1 MPNPRIFFRLNNSVA
16 NDLQALAK
24 RFRTTPG
31 NIAKMIVLRE
41 VSQIP
46 ALLDQH
52 DQALQEIQQFHR
64 DLVATLEDYLEEM
77 EDPEK
82 RSGVHQIMSELN
94 EQSQTIDALR
104 SAATPRPSSFIAT
117 LVQHHD
123 EEPIQTSFPY

>member
-1 MPNPRIFFRLNNSVA
+1 MSNPRIFFRVNHSVA
-16 NDLQALAK
+16 NDLQTLAK

-31 NIAKMIVLRE
+31 HIAKLIVLRE

-82 RSGVHQIMSELN
+82 RSGVHQIISELN
-94 EQSQTIDALR
+94 EQSQTIDAMR
-104 SAATPRPSSFIAT
+104 SAATPRPSSLIAT
-117 LVQHHD
+117 FIERHD
-123 EEPIQTSFPY
+123 EEPVQTTFPY

>member
-1 MPNPRIFFRLNNSVA
+1 MPNPRIFFRLNNSVV

-31 NIAKMIVLRE
+31 SIAKMIVLRE

-46 ALLDQH
+46 ALLDEH

-77 EDPEK
+77 VDPEK
-82 RSGVHQIMSELN
+82 RSGVHKIISELN

-117 LVQHHD
+117 LVQRHD